1 MAMAAKM
8 LQIAVQRDLERAG
21 SDALTKAVF
30 MSSGTVSQRQLSTAV
45 NAGGYGAPYGYGPTG
60 WLGPR
65 GPIPYGDPARINAQ
79 TGDFLSSWKILTSP
93 REVLVINDSPV
104 ASYLVNG
111 TDKMRPRP
119 IDKRVM
125 DQVRGSLKLSIE
137 PTMKRA
143 FK

>member
-1 MAMAAKM
+1 MAAKM
-8 LQIAVQRDLERAG
+8 LQVAVQRDLKDAG
-21 SDALTKAVF
+21 SDALSRAVF
-30 MSSGTVSQRQLSTAV
+30 MSSGTVSQRQLSTPV
-45 NAGGYGAPYGYGPTG
+45 NKGGFGAPYGYGSVG

-79 TGDFLSSWKILTSP
+79 TGDFLASWKILTRP

-111 TDKMRPRP
+111 TDKMRPRT

-125 DQVRGSLKLSIE
+125 EQVRTSLKLSIE
-137 PTMKRA
+137 PTLKRA